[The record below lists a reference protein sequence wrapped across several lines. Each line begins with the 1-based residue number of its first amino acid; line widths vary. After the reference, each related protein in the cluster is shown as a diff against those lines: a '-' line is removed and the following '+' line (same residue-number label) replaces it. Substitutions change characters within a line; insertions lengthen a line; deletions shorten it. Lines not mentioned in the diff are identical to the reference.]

1 MENSNQQE
9 MVQAISEDKSY
20 YVSTHFES
28 DEAMKAYYLQMAE
41 TMNTSV
47 SWEKNSDYTSLKK
60 LHQKISQQCGVLQ
73 HLTQHEW
80 GSGIIEIQDI
90 CGSYLLQSK
99 IDRKKLIQT
108 NREIALHLQFI
119 IQLAGNAGYIKQMLN
134 NLQQHYQNV
143 EYLIKKT
150 KETTEEVEV

>member
-1 MENSNQQE
+1 MENSNE
-9 MVQAISEDKSY
+9 LETPQAFSYKQINFVSNTFQSE
-20 YVSTHFES
+20 
-28 DEAMKAYYLQMAE
+28 EAMKKYYLQMAE

-47 SWEKNSDYTSLKK
+47 SWEKNSDYTSLKN

-73 HLTQHEW
+73 HLTKHEW

-99 IDRKKLIQT
+99 TDRKKLIQT

-119 IQLAGNAGYIKQMLN
+119 IQLAGNVGYIKQMLN

-150 KETTEEVEV
+150 KETTEEAEV

>member
-1 MENSNQQE
+1 MENSNE
-9 MVQAISEDKSY
+9 LETPQAFSYKQINFVSNTFQSE
-20 YVSTHFES
+20 
-28 DEAMKAYYLQMAE
+28 EAMKTYYLQMAE